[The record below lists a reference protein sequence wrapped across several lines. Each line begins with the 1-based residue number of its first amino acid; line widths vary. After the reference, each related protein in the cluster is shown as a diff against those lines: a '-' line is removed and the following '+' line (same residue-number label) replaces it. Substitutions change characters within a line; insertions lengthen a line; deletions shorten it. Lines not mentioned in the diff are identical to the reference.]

1 MRPIPDAVADAL
13 HAGGLLA
20 VAGALA
26 WATGRPLVFPSLGPS
41 AYLIAAGSDR
51 PSARALLGGHA
62 VGILAGL
69 LAYHGL
75 TDGAAITGA
84 LAAGELAGAY
94 LAVSGVVSVGLTT
107 LGMALTDTRHAP
119 ACATTLIVSLGLLPS
134 LADAA
139 VIAVGVFTLW
149 LASRATALAS
159 GAPTVTAD
167 AERADR

>member
-1 MRPIPDAVADAL
+1 MRPIPDAVAGAL
-13 HAGGLLA
+13 YAAGLLA

-26 WATGRPLVFPSLGPS
+26 WATGRALVFPSLGPS
-41 AYLIAAGSDR
+41 AYLLAAGSDR

-62 VGILAGL
+62 VGIFAGL

-75 TDGAAITGA
+75 ADGAAITGA
-84 LAAGELAGAY
+84 LAAGGSAGAR
-94 LAVSGVVSVGLTT
+94 LAASAVASVGLTT

-134 LADAA
+134 PADAA
-139 VIAVGVFTLW
+139 VIAVGVFALW

-159 GAPTVTAD
+159 RAGLTVA
-167 AERADR
+167 AVGRVDR